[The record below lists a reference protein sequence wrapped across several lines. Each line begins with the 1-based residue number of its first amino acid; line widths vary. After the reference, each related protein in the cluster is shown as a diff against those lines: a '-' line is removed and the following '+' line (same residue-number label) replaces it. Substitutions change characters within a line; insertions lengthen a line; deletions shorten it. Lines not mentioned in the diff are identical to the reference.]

1 MDIQALRTLCNEGDQ
16 VYLHLPPPK
25 HPRRSVPASRLL
37 CGSYGPR
44 GYVTSSDATG
54 EAVYFSSLAVLR
66 FLDKLDLIDDTVG
79 VKAVRVDSKMASRGV
94 VQ

>member
-1 MDIQALRTLCNEGDQ
+1 MDIQELRTLCNEGDQ
-16 VYLHLPPPK
+16 VYLHLPPPRD
-25 HPRRSVPASRLL
+25 PRMSLPASRLL
-37 CGSYGPR
+37 CGSHGPR

-54 EAVYFSSLAVLR
+54 EAVYFSSRAVLR

>member
-1 MDIQALRTLCNEGDQ
+1 MDIQELRALCNEGER

-25 HPRRSVPASRLL
+25 EPRRSVPASRLL

-44 GYVTSSDATG
+44 GYVTSSDAMG

-66 FLDKLDLIDDTVG
+66 FLDKLDLIDDTVK
-79 VKAVRVDSKMASRGV
+79 VKAVHVDRKTASRGV